1 MLHIQPVSF
10 PPRTSTYTLFLS
22 LSVSRAHPHTT
33 HTHKQLVVALIH
45 IHCNPM
51 SLPPRTYTYTLLL
64 SHTRMRTYTHNSCLR
79 FCAFFTATLRH
90 FPLAPT
96 PTPFCS
102 LSLVRTHTQTTR
114 GGAAAF
120 SSPQPYAIVPSHLH
134 ITPVV
139 LSHTYAHTHTQLVV
153 AMLRIHHVTPRH
165 FLLMGS

>member
-64 SHTRMRTYTHNSCLR
+64 SLSRTHTHTNNSWWRCCV
-79 FCAFFTATLRH
+79 FITATLRH
-90 FPLAPT
+90 CPLAPT
-96 PTPFCS
+96 HNPCCS
-102 LSLVRTHTQTTR
+102 LTHVRTH
-114 GGAAAF
+114 
-120 SSPQPYAIVPSHLH
+120 
-134 ITPVV
+134 
-139 LSHTYAHTHTQLVV
+139 AHTTCGCDAAHSSRDPTSFPPHGQLMIYTAV
-153 AMLRIHHVTPRH
+153 H
-165 FLLMGS
+165 SYE